1 MIRVKICGITTH
13 EDAWAAVDAGA
24 DALGFIFVNG
34 TPRYIEPEAAAT
46 IIARMPPFVA
56 TVGVFVD
63 RTPEE
68 IELIVRACGLS
79 LAQLH
84 GHESPDA
91 CSHLGVPFIKAI
103 RVQDEPDLEALN
115 MFPQARAFVL
125 DAYVAGQPG
134 GTGRMF
140 PWEIAAKAARQ
151 TRIILSGGLTPDNVA
166 LAVTQ
171 VRPYALDVSSGVEA
185 SPGRKDH
192 HKVREFIEHVRKADT
207 R

>member
-1 MIRVKICGITTH
+1 MIRVKICGITSH
-13 EDAWAAVDAGA
+13 EDAWAAVEAGA
-24 DALGFIFVNG
+24 DAIGFIFVEG
-34 TPRYIEPEAAAT
+34 TPRYIEPEAAAA

-68 IELIVRACGLS
+68 VERIIGASGCR

-84 GHESPDA
+84 GHESPDT
-91 CSHLGVPFIKAI
+91 CGRLRVPFIKAI
-103 RVQDEPDLEALN
+103 RVQGEHDLEGLRLY
-115 MFPQARAFVL
+115 PRARAFLL
-125 DAYVAGQPG
+125 DTYVADRPG
-134 GTGRMF
+134 GTGRTF

-151 TRIILSGGLTPDNVA
+151 ARVILSGGLTPENVA
-166 LAVTQ
+166 LAVTH
-171 VRPYALDVSSGVEA
+171 VRPYAVDVCSGVEA

-192 HKVREFIEHVRKADT
+192 QKVREFIEQARKADA

>member
-1 MIRVKICGITTH
+1 MIRVKICGITSH
-13 EDAWAAVDAGA
+13 EDAQAAVDAGA

-34 TPRYIEPEAAAT
+34 TPRYIEPEAAAA
-46 IIARMPPFVA
+46 IIVQMPPFVT

-68 IELIVRACGLS
+68 IERIIDVSGCG

-91 CSHLGVPFIKAI
+91 CGRLGVPFIKAI
-103 RVQDEPDLEALN
+103 RVQGEPDLEALRIY
-115 MFPQARAFVL
+115 PQARAFLL
-125 DAYVAGQPG
+125 DTYVVGQPG
-134 GTGRMF
+134 GTGRTF

-192 HKVREFIEHVRKADT
+192 HGVREFIEQARRADA

>member
-1 MIRVKICGITTH
+1 MIRIKICGITSH
-13 EDAWAAVDAGA
+13 EDARAAVDAGA

-34 TPRYIEPEAAAT
+34 TPRYVEPEAAAA
-46 IIARMPPFVA
+46 IIVRMPPFVA

-68 IELIVRACGLS
+68 IELIVRTCGLS

-91 CSHLGVPFIKAI
+91 CCRLGAPFIKTI
-103 RVQDEPDLEALN
+103 HVQGEDDLEALHSY
-115 MFPQARAFVL
+115 PQAKAFVL
-125 DAYVAGQPG
+125 DTYVAGQPG
-134 GTGRMF
+134 GTGRTF

-192 HKVREFIEHVRKADT
+192 HKVREFIEQARKADA

>member
-1 MIRVKICGITTH
+1 MIRVKICGITSH
-13 EDAWAAVDAGA
+13 EDAQAAVDAGA

-34 TPRYIEPEAAAT
+34 TPRYIEPEVAVA

-56 TVGVFVD
+56 SVGVFID

-68 IELIVRACGLS
+68 IEMIVRACGLS

-91 CSHLGVPFIKAI
+91 CGRLGVPFIKAI
-103 RVQDEPDLEALN
+103 HVQGEHDLEALHGY
-115 MFPQARAFVL
+115 PQAKAFVL
-125 DAYVAGQPG
+125 DTYVVGQPG
-134 GTGRMF
+134 GTGRTF

-171 VRPYALDVSSGVEA
+171 VRPYGLDVSSGVEA

-192 HKVREFIEHVRKADT
+192 HKVREFIEQARKADA

>member
-1 MIRVKICGITTH
+1 MMRVKICGITSH
-13 EDAWAAVDAGA
+13 EDAWAAVEAGT
-24 DALGFIFVNG
+24 DALGFIFVEG
-34 TPRYIEPEAAAT
+34 TPRYIEPEAAAA

-68 IELIVRACGLS
+68 IEQIVGVSGVGLV
-79 LAQLH
+79 QLH
-84 GHESPDA
+84 GLESPDI
-91 CSHLGVPFIKAI
+91 CGHLRIPFIKAI
-103 RVQDEPDLEALN
+103 RIQGEGDLEALHRY
-115 MFPQARAFVL
+115 PQAKGFLL
-125 DAYVAGQPG
+125 DTYVAGQSG
-134 GTGRMF
+134 GTGRTF

-151 TRIILSGGLTPDNVA
+151 FRVILSGGLTPDNVA

-171 VRPYALDVSSGVEA
+171 VRPYAIDVCSGVEV

-192 HKVREFIEHVRKADT
+192 HKVREFIDQARKADM